1 MKMKKSTII
10 ACCLVLLVGCR
21 ENHQASNEVRSI
33 KADTVRVY
41 GLAGSI
47 HFPGKVTASSD
58 INLAFRV
65 AGPIG
70 RVYARVGA
78 HVKKGD
84 LLAQID
90 PRDYELQLAATE
102 AEYNRIKAEVDRITE
117 LHEKGSVTPNDY
129 DKARY
134 GYQQIAAKLHAHR
147 NALQDTRLLAPVDG
161 YIQQR
166 LFEPGET
173 VGAGTPVISMI
184 AAGSGEV
191 EINIPSADY
200 IRREQFADYYCR
212 AEIFPGNTFPLELI
226 GITPKANANQLY
238 TMRLRMK
245 KSTDELPG
253 PGMSVM
259 VTIQFQNEGTQ
270 TFSIPLSAIY
280 ESPNN
285 STVWVYDPVTE
296 TVATREITLTEILKD
311 GRAVVS
317 AGLQAGELVVTAGIH
332 SLKEGQKVKLLPPVT
347 VTNVGGML

>member
-1 MKMKKSTII
+1 
-10 ACCLVLLVGCR
+10 
-21 ENHQASNEVRSI
+21 
-33 KADTVRVY
+33 
-41 GLAGSI
+41 
-47 HFPGKVTASSD
+47 
-58 INLAFRV
+58 
-65 AGPIG
+65 
-70 RVYARVGA
+70 
-78 HVKKGD
+78 
-84 LLAQID
+84 
-90 PRDYELQLAATE
+90 
-102 AEYNRIKAEVDRITE
+102 
-117 LHEKGSVTPNDY
+117 
-129 DKARY
+129 
-134 GYQQIAAKLHAHR
+134 
-147 NALQDTRLLAPVDG
+147 
-161 YIQQR
+161 
-166 LFEPGET
+166 
-173 VGAGTPVISMI
+173 MI